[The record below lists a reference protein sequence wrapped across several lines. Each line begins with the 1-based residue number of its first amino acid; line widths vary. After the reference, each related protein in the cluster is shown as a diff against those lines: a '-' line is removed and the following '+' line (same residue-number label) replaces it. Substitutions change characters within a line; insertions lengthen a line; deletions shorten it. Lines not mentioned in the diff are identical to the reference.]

1 VSALL
6 WARLAAHLAGLEARA
21 ARLEAALAVPLGAP
35 LPEELIGPLQELDHL
50 HQALADLARLCAALA
65 QAPAAPGDATAEARL
80 MAGLRLAETRRL
92 LTGAPAPPPVPSGRL
107 DLFG

>member
-1 VSALL
+1 MSAAL

-21 ARLEAALAVPLGAP
+21 ARLEAALAVSAP
-35 LPEELIGPLQELDHL
+35 LPEELTGPLQELDHL

-65 QAPAAPGDATAEARL
+65 QAPAPPGDATAEARL
-80 MAGLRLAETRRL
+80 LAGLRLAETRRL
-92 LTGAPAPPPVPSGRL
+92 LTGAPVPAPVPSGRL

>member
-21 ARLEAALAVPLGAP
+21 ARLEAALRVPAA

-65 QAPAAPGDATAEARL
+65 RDPAAPGDATAEARL

-92 LTGAPAPPPVPSGRL
+92 LSDAPAPAPVPSGRL

>member
-1 VSALL
+1 MSALL

-21 ARLEAALAVPLGAP
+21 ARLEAALAVPTA

-50 HQALADLARLCAALA
+50 HQALGDLARLCASLA
-65 QAPAAPGDATAEARL
+65 QAPTAPGDATAEARL

-92 LTGAPAPPPVPSGRL
+92 LTGAPAPTPVPSGRL

>member
-1 VSALL
+1 MSALL

-21 ARLEAALAVPLGAP
+21 ARLEAALAVPAP
-35 LPEELIGPLQELDHL
+35 QPEELIGPLQELDHL

-80 MAGLRLAETRRL
+80 LAGLRLAETRRL
-92 LTGAPAPPPVPSGRL
+92 LSGAPAPPPVPSGRL